1 MKWSVTQLFDFDNW
15 RAILCSIW
23 CVRSFWKTTKNLSVL
38 TLSRISK
45 SQMTK
50 RKKTRSQSLVLC
62 HHFFSWCRITSLQTQ
77 ITTTNIKEI
86 AWVTNYRSDVLIQ
99 EKIIEAQDYLM
110 NVIIPEFANK
120 LLKKEVNVRTLQ
132 ELGDAAHKAG
142 INYRFM
148 GKVYNLVKHVSTTH
162 SIHQSLTLTFLVLLF
177 FFFGEDVVF
186 WIDEMFNWIQLDNRI
201 WNWKSCF
208 CVFSLRERWKRFSIR
223 SFDVWRWRPSLV
235 KICTSSPTTISSLDN
250 LLQV

>member
-1 MKWSVTQLFDFDNW
+1 
-15 RAILCSIW
+15 
-23 CVRSFWKTTKNLSVL
+23 
-38 TLSRISK
+38 
-45 SQMTK
+45 
-50 RKKTRSQSLVLC
+50 
-62 HHFFSWCRITSLQTQ
+62 
-77 ITTTNIKEI
+77 
-86 AWVTNYRSDVLIQ
+86 VTNYRSDVLIQ

-186 WIDEMFNWIQLDNRI
+186 
-201 WNWKSCF
+201 
-208 CVFSLRERWKRFSIR
+208 
-223 SFDVWRWRPSLV
+223 
-235 KICTSSPTTISSLDN
+235 
-250 LLQV
+250 